1 MADLDKQA
9 LRARVRKG
17 AHDVRTPLTSI
28 GGFAQLLLENGTLSS
43 DARENL
49 GIILEEAKRLSV
61 MLDAFFD
68 EVTETL
74 DDE

>member
-1 MADLDKQA
+1 VDL
-9 LRARVRKG
+9 
-17 AHDVRTPLTSI
+17 HS
-28 GGFAQLLLENGTLSS
+28 SS